1 MSKVFSK
8 SATKAKP
15 VSKPPKPLG
24 TFITI
29 KNLRV
34 IHETEELSEAMT
46 KRNETPKGVSVY
58 GRMISDPQQR
68 LSQVRDD
75 EPKRNPMA
83 DAMETLSHFVEEEI
97 ADAFVNA
104 TGQGSCFTDGN
115 NSHGVICGRGIGEK
129 DRTATNEECA
139 VWYVDIDLTAMFDLR
154 KKLPPQVAKWL
165 RKQAN
170 AFINAA
176 DSIEA
181 LDDDR
186 NMAVIRKLVADD
198 TYLPSVIA
206 QHQQF
211 EYDGTLVHDHIAEY
225 RAKLDQ
231 EAGN

>member
-1 MSKVFSK
+1 MQSMK
-8 SATKAKP
+8 SATATATK
-15 VSKPPKPLG
+15 SKPSEPLG

-29 KNLRV
+29 KNRRV

-46 KRNETPKGVSVY
+46 KRNESPNGTSIY
-58 GRMISDPQQR
+58 GRVASDPQHPHK
-68 LSQVRDD
+68 VRDD

-104 TGQGSCFTDGN
+104 TGEGSSFTDGN
-115 NSHGVICGRGIGEK
+115 NSHGVICGRGIGAK

-139 VWYVDIDLTAMFDLR
+139 VWYVDIDLTATFDLR

-165 RKQAN
+165 RKQAA
-170 AFINAA
+170 AFIKAA
-176 DSIEA
+176 ESIEV

-186 NMAVIRKLVADD
+186 NMKVIRKLVADD

-206 QHQQF
+206 RHQQF
-211 EYDGTLVHDHIAEY
+211 EYDGTLSHDPIAEY
-225 RAKLDQ
+225 RATHA
-231 EAGN
+231 EEFAS